1 MKLSK
6 RSLITGGS
14 VLLLLVVLTG
24 VGFWARKN
32 GKLGSLAST
41 VSYTSPTY
49 QQGAN
54 LTGKVVLQN
63 GGNMADVMIYLDVPT
78 YLLFNDTAPSQAERE
93 SGTAPGADGSFTL
106 SNMPL
111 GKRMMISATN
121 GISDD
126 DLMVTTP
133 TTEGATVNIGTF
145 TLNGAS
151 TPGTITINAKDKNGI
166 PIASGHYTLTATYLG
181 NASDLTGTLNTLGSV
196 TLSNVLPGTYKLVI
210 SNNVYSVFLFNDNES
225 FQLNSGQNLVLDLK
239 AQ

>member
-14 VLLLLVVLTG
+14 VLLLLVALVG
-24 VGFWARKN
+24 VGFWAKKS
-32 GKLGSLAST
+32 GKLGSLA
-41 VSYTSPTY
+41 YTAPTY
-49 QQGAN
+49 QQGVN

-63 GGNMADVMIYLDVPT
+63 GGNMTDVMIYLDVPT

-93 SGTAPGADGSFTL
+93 SGIAPGVDGSFTL

-111 GKRMMISATN
+111 GKKMMISATN

-133 TTEGATVNIGTF
+133 TTEGTTVDIGTF

-151 TPGTITINAKDKNGI
+151 TPGTITINAKDKNGV

-181 NASDLTGTLNTLGSV
+181 NVSDLTGTLNTLGSV
-196 TLSNVLPGTYKLVI
+196 TFNSVLPGTYKIVI
-210 SNNVYSVFLFNDNES
+210 SNSVYNIFLFNDKES
-225 FQLNSGQNLVLDLK
+225 FQLNPGQNLVLDLK